1 MKPSFVLFLA
11 ESVRIVKEIPH
22 RQFKITIFS
31 WNGKFQI
38 KIELDQYEQVFK
50 INEQDVDGVDDV
62 VNMLDADFLKTTM
75 HRFLTMRSDFTESF
89 KRKNFINE

>member
-1 MKPSFVLFLA
+1 M
-11 ESVRIVKEIPH
+11 RIVKEIPH

-50 INEQDVDGVDDV
+50 INEQDVDGIDDV

>member
-1 MKPSFVLFLA
+1 M
-11 ESVRIVKEIPH
+11 RIVKEIPH

-50 INEQDVDGVDDV
+50 INEQDVEGIDDV

>member
-1 MKPSFVLFLA
+1 M
-11 ESVRIVKEIPH
+11 RIVKEIPH

-50 INEQDVDGVDDV
+50 IKEEDVEGIEDV
-62 VNMLDADFLKTTM
+62 VKMLDADFLKTTM
-75 HRFLTMRSDFTESF
+75 QRFLTMRSDFAESF

>member
-1 MKPSFVLFLA
+1 
-11 ESVRIVKEIPH
+11 VRIVKEIPH

-50 INEQDVDGVDDV
+50 IKEEDVEGIDDV
-62 VNMLDADFLKTTM
+62 VKMLDADFLKTTM
-75 HRFLTMRSDFTESF
+75 QRFLTMRSDFAESF

>member
-1 MKPSFVLFLA
+1 MLFLP

-50 INEQDVDGVDDV
+50 IKEEDVEGIEDV
-62 VNMLDADFLKTTM
+62 VKMLDADFLKTTM
-75 HRFLTMRSDFTESF
+75 QRFLTMRSDFAESF

>member
-1 MKPSFVLFLA
+1 
-11 ESVRIVKEIPH
+11 VRIVKEIPH
-22 RQFKITIFS
+22 KQFKITIFS

-50 INEQDVDGVDDV
+50 INEQDVEGIDDV
-62 VNMLDADFLKTTM
+62 VNMLDTDFLKTTM